1 MYTSNL
7 ASPYS
12 LFESHFLW
20 LSTGQVERM
29 KLGVAPYYD
38 AGEELGLSRSG
49 WGWDSRL
56 ADFDNDGVLEAVQGM
71 GYLKGTINRW
81 PEMHELGVT
90 NDQLLSNPA
99 VWPDFRPGADF
110 SGSDHN
116 RFFVRAADG
125 RFYDF
130 SHQLGLSTPMVTR
143 GIALADVDGDGRL
156 DFAVANQWEPSFLF
170 RNTAPNPGAFL
181 GLHLRLPVGPQTSD
195 KTVVLKGHPRAD
207 MPSRPAIGAAVEVHL
222 PDGRRLVSQ
231 VDGGSGHS
239 GKRAPNIHLGLGNVE
254 AGAVLNVDVHWRG
267 ADGKMGSRTLQV
279 TPGWHTVWLGLEAS
293 EGGLM
298 LLR

>member
-1 MYTSNL
+1 
-7 ASPYS
+7 
-12 LFESHFLW
+12 
-20 LSTGQVERM
+20 M
-29 KLGVAPYYD
+29 KQGIAPYYD

-56 ADFDNDGVLEAVQGM
+56 ADFDNDGVLEAVQAM
-71 GYLKGTINRW
+71 GFLKGTTNRW
-81 PEMHELGVT
+81 PEGQELAAT
-90 NDQLLSNPA
+90 NDQLLSDPRF
-99 VWPDFRPGADF
+99 WPDFRPGADF

-130 SHQLGLSTPMVTR
+130 SHRLGLGTPMVTR

-156 DFAVANQWEPSFLF
+156 DFAVANQWGPSFLF
-170 RNTAPNPGAFL
+170 RNTAPDPGAFL
-181 GLHLRLPVGPQTSD
+181 GLHLRLPVGPPAGD
-195 KTVVLKGHPRAD
+195 KTVVLRGHPRAD
-207 MPSRPAIGAAVEVHL
+207 RPSRPAIGAQVLVHL

-239 GKRAPNIHLGLGNVE
+239 GKRAPDVHLGLGNVE
-254 AGAVLNVDVHWRG
+254 AGALLNVDVRWRG
-267 ADGKMGSRTLQV
+267 ADGKMRSRTLQV

-293 EGGLM
+293 EGP
-298 LLR
+298 